1 MVCLILD
8 LPENGCKGTN
18 NNGNTQRFG
27 VKLTFIYESKL
38 VEERWHLRDD
48 EQFDL
53 AAWFLSLIHSWSRVA
68 SFFISLCSA
77 CR

>member
-53 AAWFLSLIHSWSRVA
+53 AAWF
-68 SFFISLCSA
+68 SFTF
-77 CR
+77 